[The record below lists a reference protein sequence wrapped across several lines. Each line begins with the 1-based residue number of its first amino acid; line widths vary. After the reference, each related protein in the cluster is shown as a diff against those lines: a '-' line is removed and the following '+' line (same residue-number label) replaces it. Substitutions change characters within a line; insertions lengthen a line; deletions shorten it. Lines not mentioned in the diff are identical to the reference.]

1 MKLKNDVQYRL
12 ASVIGIMLEVARFSE
27 SECEEGKGMTI
38 DIGIGGLTLS
48 RHMKDGVKD
57 ILTLESLYNSEH
69 ELLKW
74 RNELCQS
81 YEKLIY
87 ELFSGDF
94 HADEIMELLND
105 DEKKAIKEI
114 FTSAVIRDREE
125 LEKIA
130 REEDKNA

>member
-12 ASVIGIMLEVARFSE
+12 ASVIRIMLELARFSE
-27 SECEEGKGMTI
+27 SEGKDMTI
-38 DIGIGGLTLS
+38 DIGVGGLTLS
-48 RHMKDGVKD
+48 RYLKDGVKD

-74 RNELCQS
+74 RNELSQS

-94 HADEIMELLND
+94 YADEILELLND
-105 DEKKAIKEI
+105 SEKKAIKEI
-114 FTSAVIRDREE
+114 FTGAVIRDREG

-130 REEDKNA
+130 REEDKKCLT